1 MQDALPAELTNL
13 ELESATPEE
22 LEPGVWRV
30 PVPLPFGAH
39 VVNLYLLGGADPAR
53 GWCLV
58 DCPLNTEP
66 AEIALRDALD
76 RIGIT
81 LAAISAIVLTHT
93 HPDHLGAAG
102 AWQRLTGAPV
112 YLLASEAQSIVP
124 LWGDLDNAAFITAAR
139 TLVAHGMP
147 GDEAQALITRAV
159 QLRRLLV
166 LPHQPHILAHNQR
179 IQLAGATYHVYWTP
193 GHADGHLC
201 LLREDG
207 LLVVGDAVLPI
218 MRPTIGWYPWSRPDP
233 LADQLATLKLLG
245 DLPAHLALP
254 GHGRPIVDLRQRTD
268 ALCGDYS
275 HQLVTVSRLLADAP
289 DGLTAYAL
297 ANVLFPLRVRAV
309 GSRLVAMAEAVAL
322 LEHLCIIGRAERH
335 AADDG
340 ALSYLRADESAGR
353 QASA

>member
-1 MQDALPAELTNL
+1 MQDALPAELTDL

-39 VVNLYLLGGADPAR
+39 VVNLYLLGGPDATH

-58 DCPLNTEP
+58 DCPVNTEP
-66 AEIALRDALD
+66 AEFALRDALG
-76 RIGIT
+76 RIGISPSD
-81 LAAISAIVLTHT
+81 ISAIVLTHT
-93 HPDHLGAAG
+93 HPDHLGAVG

-112 YLLASEAQSIVP
+112 YLLAPEAQSVVP

-147 GDEAQALITRAV
+147 SDEAQALITRAV

-179 IQLAGATYHVYWTP
+179 IQLAGMAYHVYWTP

-201 LLREDG
+201 LLRDDG
-207 LLVVGDAVLPI
+207 LLIAGDTVLPSV
-218 MRPTIGWYPWSRPDP
+218 RPTIGWYPWSRPDP
-233 LADQLATLKLLG
+233 LADQLATLNLLG
-245 DLPAHLALP
+245 GLPARLALP
-254 GHGRPIVDLRQRTD
+254 GHGRPFASLRQRTD

-275 HQLVTVSRLLADAP
+275 RQLVTVSRLLADAP

-297 ANVLFPLRVRAV
+297 ANVLFPLRLRVV

-335 AADDG
+335 AAEDG
-340 ALSYLRADESAGR
+340 AFTYLRADESAGL
-353 QASA
+353 ATGA